1 MTVNCGKQQ
10 KKVRHG
16 VNMEKFLS
24 VDEAARLLRT
34 TRSYIYKLVC
44 ERKLP
49 TYKPTGGRLLFD
61 ADELIDFVYKK
72 RKATRDELSNR
83 ADSILNRRP

>member
-1 MTVNCGKQQ
+1 MT
-10 KKVRHG
+10 
-16 VNMEKFLS
+16 KFLS
-24 VDEAARLLRT
+24 VDEAATLLKT

-61 ADELIDFVYKK
+61 ADELIDFVHKG
-72 RKATRDELSNR
+72 RKATQNELSDR
-83 ADSILNRRP
+83 ADAILNRRP